1 MFFEVTSAM
10 VYGLSVTILH
20 VEVDMSDG
28 LPEFRMVGYLSSEVK
43 EAGDRIRAVLKNAG
57 FSLPPKKIIVNIS
70 PAHIRKSGTAFDLPV
85 FVAMLGSLGMIRDPS
100 LVKGI
105 LFLGEISLGG
115 EILPVS
121 GVLPIALQARREGI
135 RSVVV
140 PKENTAEA
148 AAVTGIRIVGVSSI
162 IDVLAYLRGETESGV
177 FTGSGS
183 FEEAVFSSGTPPEDT
198 EPDFADIRGQE
209 DLKRAC
215 VIAAAGMHNL
225 LLIGEPGSGK
235 TMAARRLATIQPP
248 LTEEESLEISKLY
261 SIRGLLN
268 KDQPLITRRPF
279 RAPHHSISAAAL
291 IGGGSDPMPGEISL
305 AAGGVLFLDE
315 LPEFPRATIELLRQP
330 LESRRISLDRNRGSC
345 DYPAGFQ
352 LVAAMN
358 PCPCGYYPDLNRC
371 TCSEHEVHRYLKKI
385 SGPFMDRID
394 ICTAVGAVTY
404 ESLMFSGKQK
414 KEISS
419 EDMRSEVMK
428 ARRMQTERFRE
439 EDISFN
445 AHMTVSMLAR
455 WCRLSGEQ
463 EEMMRHAY
471 RVFHLTARS
480 YHKVLRV
487 ARTIA
492 DLREDETIS
501 MDDLQEALS
510 FRGPEEI
517 MRI

>member
-1 MFFEVTSAM
+1 MFFKVTSAM

-28 LPEFRMVGYLSSEVK
+28 LPEFRMVGFLSSEVK
-43 EAGDRIRAVLKNAG
+43 EAGERIRAVLKNAG

-70 PAHIRKSGTAFDLPV
+70 PAHIRKSGTAFDLPA
-85 FVAMLGSLGMIRDPS
+85 FVAMLGSLGVIKDPS
-100 LVKGI
+100 YVKDM
-105 LFLGEISLGG
+105 LFLGEVSLSG

-121 GVLPIALQARREGI
+121 GVLPIALHAKRSGI
-135 RSVVV
+135 RSIVI
-140 PKENTAEA
+140 PKENAAEA
-148 AAVTGIRIVGVSSI
+148 SAVKGLGIIGVSSI
-162 IDVLAYLRGETESGV
+162 LDVLAYLKGGTENIAPADAGNPDEGDFLSGI
-177 FTGSGS
+177 
-183 FEEAVFSSGTPPEDT
+183 PPEE

-248 LTEEESLEISKLY
+248 LSEEESLEISKLY

-268 KDQPLITRRPF
+268 RDHPLITKRPF

-291 IGGGSDPMPGEISL
+291 IGGGADPMPGEISL

-330 LESRRISLDRNRGSC
+330 LESRRVSLNRNRGSC

-404 ESLMFSGKQK
+404 ESLMFSGKK
-414 KEISS
+414 NKEISS
-419 EDMRSEVMK
+419 EDMREEVMK
-428 ARRMQTERFRE
+428 ARRMQTERFRD

-445 AHMTVSMLAR
+445 AHMSVTLLTR
-455 WCRLSGEQ
+455 YCRLSAEQ
-463 EEMMRHAY
+463 EEMMSHAY

-492 DLREDETIS
+492 DLREDEAIR
-501 MDDLQEALS
+501 MEDLQEALS

-517 MRI
+517 MRV